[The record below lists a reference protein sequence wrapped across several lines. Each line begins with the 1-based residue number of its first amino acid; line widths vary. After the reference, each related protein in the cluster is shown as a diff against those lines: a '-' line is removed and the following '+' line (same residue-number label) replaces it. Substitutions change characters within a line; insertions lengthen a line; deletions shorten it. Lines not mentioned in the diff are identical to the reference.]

1 MHHLLVYTNT
11 WHTQQLILIFFFFFL
26 FISLIYIKTERIQD
40 FHQQVVSTLNFSTKK
55 ILETHWKPNPYKKN
69 IGNPTLKQRI
79 SWQDYSYNFFQIQK
93 IKRGKKNWPFFGYKN
108 YYFCLLKKLRKIQL
122 IQQCIILILI
132 INLTASITNLK

>member
-55 ILETHWKPNPYKKN
+55 ILET

-93 IKRGKKNWPFFGYKN
+93 IKRGKKNWTFFGYKN
-108 YYFCLLKKLRKIQL
+108 SYFCLLKKLRKIHL